1 MIETIATNATISID
15 ENTQYA
21 DLMNKIY
28 PFTKS
33 TNKIEKKAAYDINYL
48 LFFAINQRANP
59 VLFELK
65 QGIENAIN
73 YFTKEINDLIN
84 QTVLWENDTFYANYD
99 FLNDIVR
106 VITQTLLHKTKLTEL
121 NNFLLGIK

>member
-1 MIETIATNATISID
+1 MIEPSVD
-15 ENTQYA
+15 KNTQYA
-21 DLMNKIY
+21 DLMNKIR

-48 LFFAINQRANP
+48 LYFAINENRNP

-65 QGIENAIN
+65 RGIENAIN
-73 YFTKEINDLIN
+73 YLTPEINDLIN
-84 QTVLWENDTFYANYD
+84 QTVLWKDDTFYANYD
-99 FLNDIVR
+99 LLNDIVR

-121 NNFLLGIK
+121 NNFLLGI

>member
-1 MIETIATNATISID
+1 MLETNATISID
-15 ENTQYA
+15 KNTQYA
-21 DLMNKIY
+21 DLMNKIR

-33 TNKIEKKAAYDINYL
+33 TNKIEKKAAHDINYL
-48 LFFAINQRANP
+48 LYFAINESGNP
-59 VLFELK
+59 ILFELK
-65 QGIENAIN
+65 HGIQNAIN

-84 QTVLWENDTFYANYD
+84 QTVLWENDIFYVNYD
-99 FLNDIVR
+99 LLNDIVR

>member
-15 ENTQYA
+15 KNTQYA
-21 DLMNKIY
+21 DLMNKIR

-48 LFFAINQRANP
+48 LYFAINENRNP

-73 YFTKEINDLIN
+73 YLTPEINDLIN
-84 QTVLWENDTFYANYD
+84 QTVLWKDDTFYANYD
-99 FLNDIVR
+99 LLNDIVL

-121 NNFLLGIK
+121 NNFLLEIK